1 MPWDGELPQT
11 WPGVAGLMV
20 VGLVVIIAAQGVGG
34 GMIWRWHKRNS
45 AADAADRQAATN
57 DRETIKRDTAAIKSH
72 VANGH
77 TEPLRA
83 DLDRLAGDVAQ
94 LRADV
99 KRMMDRLSEWAPIIS
114 GFAGEV
120 RGLRADIA
128 EERENRRN
136 LAADVRAD
144 MARNRDEVTDL
155 HRRLRDASG

>member
-1 MPWDGELPQT
+1 
-11 WPGVAGLMV
+11 
-20 VGLVVIIAAQGVGG
+20 
-34 GMIWRWHKRNS
+34 
-45 AADAADRQAATN
+45 
-57 DRETIKRDTAAIKSH
+57 
-72 VANGH
+72 
-77 TEPLRA
+77 
-83 DLDRLAGDVAQ
+83 
-94 LRADV
+94 
-99 KRMMDRLSEWAPIIS
+99 MMDRLSEWAPIIS